1 MDDKKKR
8 ERIILSM
15 LLILATITV
24 IFVSTMGFLNYR
36 SKAIS
41 LQDSIINRV

>member
-15 LLILATITV
+15 LLILATITTV
-24 IFVSTMGFLNYR
+24 QRL
-36 SKAIS
+36 S
-41 LQDSIINRV
+41 LCRIA